1 MRVSRCG
8 GKLFAPQSRALPA
21 SPQALKGLT
30 LLKICLRTLQKIMY
44 VIVVYDVEVE
54 RVDKV
59 RKFLRMYLHWRQNSV
74 FEGEVSDAQL
84 AKIRVGLEEIADEK
98 ADSVIIYKMKSK
110 RYFETELIGIEKSP
124 MGMIL

>member
-1 MRVSRCG
+1 
-8 GKLFAPQSRALPA
+8 
-21 SPQALKGLT
+21 
-30 LLKICLRTLQKIMY
+30 MY
-44 VIVVYDVEVE
+44 VIIVYDVEVE
-54 RVDKV
+54 LVDKV

-84 AKIRVGLEEIADEK
+84 AKIRAGLKEIADEK
-98 ADSVIIYKMKSK
+98 ADSVILYKMKSE

>member
-1 MRVSRCG
+1 
-8 GKLFAPQSRALPA
+8 
-21 SPQALKGLT
+21 
-30 LLKICLRTLQKIMY
+30 MY
-44 VIVVYDVEVE
+44 VIIVYDVEVE

-84 AKIRVGLEEIADEK
+84 AKIRVGLKEIADEK
-98 ADSVIIYKMKSK
+98 ADSVIIYKMKSE

>member
-1 MRVSRCG
+1 
-8 GKLFAPQSRALPA
+8 
-21 SPQALKGLT
+21 
-30 LLKICLRTLQKIMY
+30 MY
-44 VIVVYDVEVE
+44 VIIVYDVEVE

-84 AKIRVGLEEIADEK
+84 AKIRVGLKEIADEE

-110 RYFETELIGIEKSP
+110 KYFETELIGIEKSP

>member
-1 MRVSRCG
+1 
-8 GKLFAPQSRALPA
+8 
-21 SPQALKGLT
+21 
-30 LLKICLRTLQKIMY
+30 MY
-44 VIVVYDVEVE
+44 VIIVYDVEVE

-84 AKIRVGLEEIADEK
+84 AKIRVGLKEIADEE